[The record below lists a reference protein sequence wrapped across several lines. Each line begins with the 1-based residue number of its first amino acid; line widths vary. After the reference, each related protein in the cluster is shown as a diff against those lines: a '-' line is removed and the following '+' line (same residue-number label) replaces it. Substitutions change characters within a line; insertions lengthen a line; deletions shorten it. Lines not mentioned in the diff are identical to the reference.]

1 MAHRKRFFFG
11 SFGQGDLTNVLVSI
25 SHLSWI
31 CMHQKF
37 CRVSFEIIFTQKQLP
52 RAPCFQILKYY
63 IFFFLISYQE
73 QFQPVKYYLSKS
85 NTSRNVK
92 LKILLKFSFLVFW
105 LISFS
110 SALNT
115 YGTLKMSLLS
125 IQTLSYIIVSSYIEA
140 SMKKLQFEFHVFSS
154 FPGLQNLDVFFGKF
168 AGELVLKSLSG

>member
-1 MAHRKRFFFG
+1 M
-11 SFGQGDLTNVLVSI
+11 DL
-25 SHLSWI
+25 
-31 CMHQKF
+31 
-37 CRVSFEIIFTQKQLP
+37 IFT
-52 RAPCFQILKYY
+52 LKYY

-73 QFQPVKYYLSKS
+73 YFQPVKYYLSKS

-125 IQTLSYIIVSSYIEA
+125 IQTISYIIVS
-140 SMKKLQFEFHVFSS
+140 
-154 FPGLQNLDVFFGKF
+154 
-168 AGELVLKSLSG
+168 